1 MVTMKSAYLETLTV
15 GTHTL
20 TVRSQ
25 NGDASTQFTIKEKD
39 VSETNPKEEE
49 KGETDTKTE
58 TDKKDETS
66 VKTETN
72 KKNETSAKA
81 ESNSPK
87 TGDSTNLLLWF
98 ALLAVSASSIITLAV
113 YKMKSKN

>member
-1 MVTMKSAYLETLTV
+1 MKSAYLETLTV

-49 KGETDTKTE
+49 KGETNTKTE
-58 TDKKDETS
+58 TDKKD
-66 VKTETN
+66 
-72 KKNETSAKA
+72 ETSAKA